1 MGSTSGA
8 PSRYVFTSE
17 SVTEGHPDKIC
28 DQVSD
33 AVLDALLAQDPASR
47 VACETVV
54 NTGLCL
60 ITGEVTTT
68 ARVDFNTLV
77 RGVIE
82 QIGYSGARAGGFDAN
97 SCAVLVALDQQSP
110 DIAQGVNEADDHAG
124 DPLDLVGAGDQG
136 IMFGYACD
144 ETPELMPLPISLAH
158 RLARR
163 LAEVRHNGSLGYL
176 LPDGKTQVSVVYAND
191 QPVAI
196 DTILISTQHT
206 AEIDGVSEEKALRER
221 IAADL
226 WTHVVEPA
234 TADLTLKPSKDSTRF
249 LVNPTGKFVVGGPQ
263 GDAGLTGRKIIVDTY
278 GGYARHGGGAFSG
291 KDPTKVDRSAAYA
304 ARYVAKAL
312 VAAGL
317 ARKAEVQ
324 LSYAIGVAKPVS
336 ILVESFGTGAISN
349 ADLTALVQEH
359 FDLRPGAIIE
369 IFGLRQLPQQRG
381 GRFYQDVAAYGHFGR
396 SDLNLPWENVG
407 AIAATLQQA
416 TASRVAA

>member
-1 MGSTSGA
+1 MG
-8 PSRYVFTSE
+8 SRYVFTSE

-60 ITGEVTTT
+60 ITGEVTSN

-77 RGVIE
+77 RGVIK

-97 SCAVLVALDQQSP
+97 SAAVLVALDQQSP

-124 DPLDLVGAGDQG
+124 DPLDLIGAGDQG
-136 IMFGYACD
+136 IMFGYACN

-158 RLARR
+158 RLARQ
-163 LAEVRHNGSLGYL
+163 LAEVRHNGSLDYL
-176 LPDGKTQVSVVYAND
+176 LPDGKTQVSVVYED
-191 QPVAI
+191 DVPVAI

-206 AEIDGVSEEKALRER
+206 AEIDGVSEEKAMRER

-226 WTHVVEPA
+226 WRHVVEPA
-234 TADLTLKPSKDSTRF
+234 TADLPLKPHKDATGDQPATRF

-369 IFGLRQLPQQRG
+369 TFGLRNLPQQRG

-396 SDLNLPWENVG
+396 SDLNLPWENV
-407 AIAATLQQA
+407 ATIAATLKQA
-416 TASRVAA
+416 TAARVAA

>member
-1 MGSTSGA
+1 M
-8 PSRYVFTSE
+8 SRYVFTSE

-33 AVLDALLAQDPASR
+33 AVLDAVLSQDPASR

-60 ITGEVTTT
+60 ITGEITTN
-68 ARVDFNTLV
+68 ARVDFNSLV

-82 QIGYSGARAGGFDAN
+82 KIGYSGARAGGFDAN

-124 DPLDLVGAGDQG
+124 DPLDKVGAGDQG

-163 LAEVRHNGSLGYL
+163 LAQVRHDGTLGYL
-176 LPDGKTQVSVVYAND
+176 LPDGKTQVSVVYENE
-191 QPVAI
+191 QPIAI

-206 AEIDGVSEEKALRER
+206 AEVDGISEEKALRER
-221 IAADL
+221 IRADL
-226 WTHVVEPA
+226 WTHVVLPA
-234 TADLTLKPSKDSTRF
+234 TADLTLQPSEEGTRF

-324 LSYAIGVAKPVS
+324 LSYAIGVARPVS
-336 ILVESFGTGAISN
+336 ILVESFGTAKLAD

-369 IFGLRQLPQQRG
+369 TFGLRNLPQQRG

-396 SDLNLPWENVG
+396 SDLNLPWEEVSG
-407 AIAATLQQA
+407 IAATLKQA
-416 TASRVAA
+416 TAGRVAA

>member
-1 MGSTSGA
+1 MA
-8 PSRYVFTSE
+8 RYVFTSE

-33 AVLDALLAQDPASR
+33 AVLDALLEQDPASR
-47 VACETVV
+47 VACETLV

-82 QIGYSGARAGGFDAN
+82 RIGYNGARAGGFDAH

-110 DIAQGVNEADDHAG
+110 DIAQGVNEADDHDG
-124 DPLDLVGAGDQG
+124 DPLDRIGAGDQG

-163 LAEVRHNGSLGYL
+163 LAEVRHNGSLEYL
-176 LPDGKTQVSVVYAND
+176 LPDGKTQVSVVYDND
-191 QPVAI
+191 RPVAI

-226 WTHVVEPA
+226 WSHVVLPA
-234 TADLTLKPSKDSTRF
+234 TADLPLKPSLEAVGATAATRF

-317 ARKAEVQ
+317 ARKVEVQ

-336 ILVESFGTGAISN
+336 ILVESFGTGRLDNDS
-349 ADLTALVQEH
+349 LTALVQEH

-369 IFGLRQLPQQRG
+369 IFKLRDLPQQRG

-396 SDLNLPWENVG
+396 SDLDLPWENVD
-407 AIAATLQQA
+407 AIAATLKQV
-416 TASRVAA
+416 TAAQVGAA

>member
-1 MGSTSGA
+1 MSSTAGA

-77 RGVIE
+77 RNVIE
-82 QIGYSGARAGGFDAN
+82 QIGYSGARAGGFDAH

-176 LPDGKTQVSVVYAND
+176 LPDGKTQVSVVYEND

-206 AEIDGVSEEKALRER
+206 AEIDGISEDKAMRER

-226 WTHVVEPA
+226 WIHVVEPA
-234 TADLTLKPSKDSTRF
+234 TSDLSLKPSKEITRF

-396 SDLNLPWENVG
+396 SDLNLPWENVD
-407 AIAATLQQA
+407 AIAATLKQA
-416 TASRVAA
+416 TASRVAV

>member
-1 MGSTSGA
+1 M
-8 PSRYVFTSE
+8 SRYVFTSE

-33 AVLDALLAQDPASR
+33 AVLDAVLSQDPASR

-60 ITGEVTTT
+60 ITGEITTN
-68 ARVDFNTLV
+68 ARVDFNSLV

-82 QIGYSGARAGGFDAN
+82 KIGYSGARAGGFDAN

-124 DPLDLVGAGDQG
+124 DPLDKVGAGDQG

-163 LAEVRHNGSLGYL
+163 LAQVRHDGTLGYL
-176 LPDGKTQVSVVYAND
+176 LPDGKTQVSVVYENE
-191 QPVAI
+191 QPIAI

-206 AEIDGVSEEKALRER
+206 AEVDGISEEKALRER
-221 IAADL
+221 IRADL
-226 WTHVVEPA
+226 WTHVVLPA
-234 TADLTLKPSKDSTRF
+234 TADLTLQPSEEGTRF

-263 GDAGLTGRKIIVDTY
+263 GDAGLTGRKIIVDTS

-291 KDPTKVDRSAAYA
+291 NHPTKVDRSAAYA

-324 LSYAIGVAKPVS
+324 LSYAIGVARPVS
-336 ILVESFGTGAISN
+336 ILVESFGTGSLSN
-349 ADLTALVQEH
+349 EDLTALVQEH

-369 IFGLRQLPQQRG
+369 TFGLRQLPQQRG

-396 SDLNLPWENVG
+396 NDLQLPWEQVDT
-407 AIAATLQQA
+407 IAATLKQA
-416 TASRVAA
+416 TAGRTTAASPA

>member
-1 MGSTSGA
+1 M
-8 PSRYVFTSE
+8 SRYVFTSE

-68 ARVDFNTLV
+68 AKVDYISLV
-77 RGVIE
+77 RGVI
-82 QIGYSGARAGGFDAN
+82 QKIGYSGARAGGFDAN

-136 IMFGYACD
+136 IMFGFACN

-158 RLARR
+158 RLSRR
-163 LAEVRHNGSLGYL
+163 LAEVRHDGTLPYL
-176 LPDGKTQVSVVYAND
+176 LPDGKTQVSVVYEND

-196 DTILISTQHT
+196 DTILISTQHIS
-206 AEIDGVSEEKALRER
+206 EIDGVSEEKAIRER
-221 IAADL
+221 ISADL
-226 WTHVVEPA
+226 WAHVVEPA
-234 TADLTLKPSKDSTRF
+234 TADLTLKPSKDGTRF

-336 ILVESFGTGAISN
+336 ILVESFGTGVVSN
-349 ADLTALVQEH
+349 DDLTALVQEH
-359 FDLRPGAIIE
+359 FDLRPGAIIDT
-369 IFGLRQLPQQRG
+369 FGLRSLPQQRG
-381 GRFYQDVAAYGHFGR
+381 GGFYQDVAAYGHFGR
-396 SDLNLPWENVG
+396 SDLNLPWENVDDV
-407 AIAATLQQA
+407 AATLKQA
-416 TASRVAA
+416 TAARAAA